1 MAKKKARTPEEA
13 SWDRATVA
21 LLEHACQIEAET
33 VFSRADALAP
43 CPIGSQ
49 GLCCKNCSM
58 GPCRLAGKTE
68 RGVCGATRDVV
79 AARNFARAV
88 AVGASAHSDH
98 GRDLAYTLLEAAE
111 GHAPDYGVRDP
122 FKLMEMAGYL
132 NVETKDEEGERRP
145 INEIARDVALAALN
159 EFGKIEGEILN
170 LKRAPAKRQQIWHEA
185 GIAPRAIDREVVEM
199 LHRTHVGNDQEAE
212 HILDHALRC
221 ALGDGWGGSMLATDL
236 SDILFGTPAPVLT
249 DANLGVLSEDMV
261 NVIIHGHEPTLSE
274 MIVAASLDP
283 ELIEYAKSKGAT
295 GINLAGICCTANET
309 LMREGIP
316 LAGNFLQQEL
326 AILTG
331 AVEAMVVDIQ
341 CIMQGLAPVADK
353 FHTELITTSPKVKIK
368 GARHIEFDERRAME
382 IAREIIRRAID
393 RFPERGETFIPDV
406 TSPMVP
412 GFSHEYINYALGGL
426 YRGSLRPLNDAI
438 MTGRIRGVV
447 ANIGCNNARVRHD
460 EFFHH
465 VVTEFLKNDILV
477 VETGCA
483 AIASAKE
490 GYMTPEAA
498 LEFAG
503 PGLREICETG
513 GIPPVLHMGSCVDNS
528 RILTILAQVATE
540 GGLGE
545 DICDIP
551 AVGMAPEWM
560 SEKAI
565 SIATYCVASGAYV
578 IMGGSDGPVSGSEE
592 VLRIMTEVW
601 EEKIGGKLEF
611 IEDADEIVRRTIE
624 HIDKKRAALGLPEY
638 DPSKWGKSGD
648 WRMPTL
654 LELPLEERIEAVY
667 GGRNRVFSEK
677 PGF

>member
-1 MAKKKARTPEEA
+1 MAKKKTRTPEEA

-33 VFSRADALAP
+33 AFARADDLAP
-43 CPIGSQ
+43 CPIGAQ

-58 GPCRLAGKTE
+58 GPCRLVGKTE
-68 RGVCGATRDVV
+68 RGVCGATRDTV

-122 FKLMEMAGYL
+122 FKLTEMAGYL
-132 NVETKDEEGERRP
+132 GVETKDEEGEQRP
-145 INEIARDVALAALN
+145 INEIARDVARAALK
-159 EFGKIEGEILN
+159 EFGKIEGEMLN
-170 LKRAPAKRQQIWHEA
+170 LKRAPAKRQQVWHEA
-185 GIAPRAIDREVVEM
+185 GIAPRAVDREIVEM

-274 MIVAASLDP
+274 MIVAAALDP

-309 LMREGIP
+309 LMREGVP

-341 CIMQGLAPVADK
+341 CIMQGLAPMADK
-353 FHTELITTSPKVKIK
+353 FHTELITTSAKAKIK
-368 GARHIEFDERRAME
+368 GATHIQFDEQRAME
-382 IAREIIRRAID
+382 IAKDIIRRAID
-393 RFPERGETFIPDV
+393 HFPERGESLIPDIR
-406 TSPMVP
+406 SPMVP
-412 GFSHEYINYALGGL
+412 GFSHEYIDYALGGF

-438 MTGRIRGVV
+438 MAGRIRGVV

-460 EFFHH
+460 ELFHH

-477 VETGCA
+477 VETGCG

-490 GYMTPEAA
+490 GYMTPETA
-498 LEFAG
+498 LELAG
-503 PGLREICETG
+503 PGLREVCETV

-528 RILTILAQVATE
+528 RILTVLSQMATE

-545 DICDIP
+545 DISDIP

-592 VLRIMTEVW
+592 VLRILSEAW
-601 EEKIGGKLEF
+601 EKKVGGKLEF
-611 IEDADEIVRRTIE
+611 IADAEEIVRRSIE

-638 DPSKWGKSGD
+638 DPSQWGRSGD
-648 WRMPTL
+648 RRMPDL
-654 LELPLEERIEAVY
+654 LSLPLEERIEAIY
-667 GGRNRVFSEK
+667 GIPVS
-677 PGF
+677 